1 MSFAEFFKSSV
12 LEARLAKSQ
21 VMVVYD
27 PERRYRDV
35 CLGMATEKRSVVD
48 SSESSI
54 TSRAEAIAD
63 LGKLG
68 DHQIEQLLVYVPA
81 AKPLEDEDKQ
91 KIRSP
96 CMVRVAMF
104 FPVGMAITT

>member
-12 LEARLAKSQ
+12 LEARLTKSQ

-35 CLGMATEKRSVVD
+35 CLGMATEKRAVVD

-81 AKPLEDEDKQ
+81 VNSICKCN
-91 KIRSP
+91 S
-96 CMVRVAMF
+96 
-104 FPVGMAITT
+104 